1 MDPQSPKAQ
10 VLPQICL
17 LLPRGLETM
26 SVGEWRCFAWRAED
40 LGEATM
46 AFTIILELAQG
57 RGTTGYELM
66 GNRFRICRRK
76 AFLAAVVCVELVAL
90 RGSELSVLGGM

>member
-1 MDPQSPKAQ
+1 
-10 VLPQICL
+10 
-17 LLPRGLETM
+17 
-26 SVGEWRCFAWRAED
+26 
-40 LGEATM
+40 M

>member
-1 MDPQSPKAQ
+1 
-10 VLPQICL
+10 
-17 LLPRGLETM
+17 M

-57 RGTTGYELM
+57 RGTTGYELL
-66 GNRFRICRRK
+66 GSGFRICRRK
-76 AFLAAVVCVELVAL
+76 AFLAAVVCVDQVAL
-90 RGSELSVLGGM
+90 RGSELSVPGGM